1 MAAIFCKKTK
11 VVYFPAPKNASTSL
25 RGLFFE
31 LENGFKFRKFSIN
44 GKATDLFW
52 LYRNQET
59 FKAIEVPPEYE
70 KISVVRNPVS
80 RFISTYKWLVSGHD
94 TYFREP
100 LEINEFV
107 GSLEIIGR
115 QSAKAKF
122 HLMPQFVF
130 LGTDLS
136 YFHRVFRVE
145 DLAELNR
152 YLSGRSGLK
161 IDLPWENQSSKLEQA
176 LSTESLGKL
185 EHIYKADYELL
196 HKYYP

>member
-11 VVYFPAPKNASTSL
+11 VVYFPAPKIASTSL
-25 RGLFFE
+25 RELFFE

-44 GKATDLFW
+44 GNATDLFW
-52 LYRNQET
+52 LYRNQEI
-59 FKAIEVPPEYE
+59 FKAVEVPPEYE
-70 KISVVRNPVS
+70 KISVIRNPIS

-94 TYFREP
+94 AYFREP
-100 LEINEFV
+100 MEINEFV
-107 GSLEIIGR
+107 SSLEIIGR

-136 YFHRVFRVE
+136 YFHKVFRIE
-145 DLAELNR
+145 DIADLND
-152 YLSGRSGLK
+152 YLSRRSGLK

-176 LSTESLGKL
+176 LSGESSEKIRK
-185 EHIYKADYELL
+185 IYQADYELL
-196 HKYYP
+196 QKYYP